1 MADYTLTVAA
11 HSMRK
16 KYGMS
21 QTEYLIFADLRACGW
36 SQYDAW
42 AVAFNGK
49 GLNWPKAELVKEINK
64 LEALDSVQK
73 RMAEVQGHDDGE
85 SSNSG
90 GISADDLAKE
100 TSKENILRKL
110 VVAEKKAKYGSP
122 DWLKIVSLEADYNK
136 IKQDEIDKENNVVHY
151 YLPANYPQHCKD
163 CLIYQNGKS
172 EFNKTGKTK

>member
-1 MADYTLTVAA
+1 MADYTLTVTA
-11 HSMRK
+11 HTMRK

-21 QTEYLIFADLRACGW
+21 QTEYLIYADLRACGW
-36 SQYDAW
+36 TQYDAW

-73 RMAEVQGHDDGE
+73 RMAELSNPGGGDDRD
-85 SSNSG
+85 G

-110 VVAEKKAKYGSP
+110 VIAEKKAKYGSP

-151 YLPANYPQHCKD
+151 YLPVNYPQRCKD
-163 CLIYQNGKS
+163 CLIYQNGQS
-172 EFNKTGKTK
+172 EFTKKAK